1 MIEFLCTLAGT
12 VMGLGLGFVISQQ
25 LRHQNAATTK
35 LETEQLR
42 HWVSHLRSIAS
53 SMSAGVEIHND
64 RLENVNNALVTL
76 DTGNPKVLEQAI
88 NALLETN
95 KFMQQELQAAQS
107 RIATQARAIEE
118 VTAQARTDALT
129 GAANR
134 LAFNE
139 ALDDAVADFTNEQ
152 RTTTLALL
160 DIDRFKQVN
169 DTYGHAVGDKVLIAV
184 AKMLQD
190 KLRGRGLVARYGG
203 EEFSLLFTGCPAA
216 WMVRVMEEARKAI
229 QDIRIQTELGE
240 LQVTCSVGM
249 ADLIGGDSA
258 TGLIARADQGLYQA
272 KQHGRDRGYWCSQGE
287 WLPMDSQPAAM
298 LWQPL
303 QLETKVTAQETSSD
317 KAGQKKTTADDSLF
331 QLASECLDIVSSATQ
346 TAEEG
351 NDSEATRAKWV
362 KAEEIVAI
370 QPVLSVEEFTEN
382 LQRSLLTIED
392 SGKNLSLLSVRI
404 SNREEI
410 LSRFGQ
416 GGLDECEE
424 TLLRSVRCSLRGHDT
439 IGRTSDGN
447 YQMILIGLALDAVCY
462 RAARIQLG
470 INSASDGDT
479 LQPVAHLK
487 IQLATTFTSEAED
500 TNQLFSRLG
509 EAFRFET
516 ERQTPCVLVHDGNS
530 VKVELHPLL
539 VY

>member
-12 VMGLGLGFVISQQ
+12 LMGLGLGFVISQQ
-25 LRHQNAATTK
+25 LRHQTAAASK

-64 RLENVNNALVTL
+64 RLENVNSALVSL

-129 GAANR
+129 GASNR

-139 ALDDAVADFTNEQ
+139 ALDDAVADFANEQ

-184 AKMLQD
+184 AKMLQE
-190 KLRGRGLVARYGG
+190 KLRGRGVVARYGG

-229 QDIRIQTELGE
+229 HDIRIQTDLGE

-249 ADLIGGDSA
+249 ADLLSGDSA
-258 TGLIARADQGLYQA
+258 TSLIARADQGLYQA
-272 KQHGRDRGYWCSQGE
+272 KQRGRDRGYWCSQGE
-287 WLPMDSQPAAM
+287 WLPMDSQPTAT

-303 QLETKVTAQETSSD
+303 QLDSKVQSQETAGE
-317 KAGQKKTTADDSLF
+317 KANPKKSAADDSLF
-331 QLASECLDIVSSATQ
+331 QLASECLDIASSAAQ
-346 TAEEG
+346 TAEDG
-351 NDSEATRAKWV
+351 HDSQSTRV
-362 KAEEIVAI
+362 KRVKSEEPTPT
-370 QPVLSVEEFTEN
+370 QPLLSVEEFTDN
-382 LQRSLLTIED
+382 LQRSLYTIEE
-392 SGKNLSLLSVRI
+392 SQKNLSLLSVRI
-404 SNREEI
+404 SNRDEI

-416 GGLDECEE
+416 EGLDECDE
-424 TLLRSVRCSLRGHDT
+424 TLLRAVRCSLRGYDT
-439 IGRTSDGN
+439 IGRTADGN

-487 IQLATTFTSEAED
+487 IQLATTFTSGAED
-500 TNQLFSRLG
+500 SHQLFARLE
-509 EAFRFET
+509 EAFSYET